1 VIELK
6 GNPMHLDLTVHPKD
20 DSPIDLAKISKIT
33 VAPRLLFFVFLA
45 GMVIGAFVVFAGF
58 IAGRY

>member
-1 VIELK
+1 
-6 GNPMHLDLTVHPKD
+6 MHLDLTVHPKD

-33 VAPRLLFFVFLA
+33 IAPRLLFFVFLA